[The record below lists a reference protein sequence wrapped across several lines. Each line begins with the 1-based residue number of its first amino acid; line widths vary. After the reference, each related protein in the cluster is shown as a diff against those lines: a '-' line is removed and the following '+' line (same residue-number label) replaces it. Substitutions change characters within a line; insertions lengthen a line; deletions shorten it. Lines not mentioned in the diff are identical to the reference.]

1 MKTCDFGRSFVT
13 FVTRGRGNN
22 ARIQVE
28 ARCEIADAQG
38 ATEEYFLVA
47 SCKAEDTY
55 SKGVLFREPNYDFCA
70 IFSKKEF
77 MIVRVGVPYTW
88 QNTISANSDR
98 FDDVLFDI
106 KMADAE
112 ELPSNQAVV
121 KATLA
126 GRVINGRTEIA
137 DQAGPVPTQR
147 EGVGTAPKSWNGA
160 GRRRAMIEFPV
171 KTMNVND
178 IGNLYQV
185 DTGPIL
191 LPDFEGKKER
201 IVERFQLAFVA
212 YNKAD
217 EAYFVIQEPIPAVPG
232 QPDGPKVCHYSRIVR
247 MDAKNSL
254 LALPC

>member
-28 ARCEIADAQG
+28 ARCELTDAQG

-47 SCKAEDTY
+47 SCKGEDTY
-55 SKGVLFREPNYDFCA
+55 GKGVLFLDPNYDFCA
-70 IFSKKEF
+70 IFSRKEF
-77 MIVRVGVPYTW
+77 MIIRVGVPYAPK
-88 QNTISANSDR
+88 NTIAANADR

-112 ELPSNQAVV
+112 ILESDAAVV

-126 GRVINGRTEIA
+126 GRVVNGRTEIA
-137 DQAGPVPTQR
+137 D
-147 EGVGTAPKSWNGA
+147 KA
-160 GRRRAMIEFPV
+160 GRRHAVIEFPV
-171 KTMNVND
+171 KTMNVHD
-178 IGNLYQV
+178 IKNLYQV

-191 LPDFEGKKER
+191 LPDFESPKER
-201 IVERFQLAFVA
+201 TVERFQLAFVA

-217 EAYFVIQEPIPAVPG
+217 EAYFVIQEPIPVSP
-232 QPDGPKVCHYSRIVR
+232 QRPDSPKVSHYSRIVR
-247 MDAKNSL
+247 MATRNSVV
-254 LALPC
+254 AMR